1 MALSGVLTSIVFLIV
16 ILAHTAAIFVVTPCG
31 G

>member
-1 MALSGVLTSIVFLIV
+1 VLTSIVFLVV
-16 ILAHTAAIFVVTPCG
+16 ILAHTAAIFVVIPCG